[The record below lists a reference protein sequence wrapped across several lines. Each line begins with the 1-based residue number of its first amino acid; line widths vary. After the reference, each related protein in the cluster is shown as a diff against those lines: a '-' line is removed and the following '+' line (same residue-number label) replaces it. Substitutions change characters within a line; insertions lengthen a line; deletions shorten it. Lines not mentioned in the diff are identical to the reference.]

1 MEVEYDTSETSF
13 RKFMA
18 LGVIQ
23 SILGNRVT
31 ISSLKTQTPL
41 LEFGAWLLV

>member
-31 ISSLKTQTPL
+31 TFFTKDSNT
-41 LEFGAWLLV
+41 AA